1 MKKAFVIILLLI
13 GGVTNA
19 QFKRVATAGF
29 TFLEIPVSARSSA
42 MGEVGLTLSNAGAQA
57 LFTNPALLGF
67 SKGNHSIYFSFGNY
81 LVETQQQAAAYAIN
95 LGEFGIAGIS
105 IYRLDAGSMVR
116 TVNADPNNPG
126 AGYRVTGSFNAAD
139 IAIGLSYARKL
150 TDHFA
155 FGGTIKYVEENIAEF
170 KAANEVLDFG
180 MIYFTGFRSLRIAG
194 GIQNLGVDARFSGA
208 LSNGGTLEGDN
219 FSMPVCLK
227 LSAAMEVIGTYDS
240 PTRLTLAVE
249 GLHPSDYP
257 ERVNVGTEFWYKDL
271 FAIRGGYKFN
281 YDEEGL
287 TAGIGLNGKPFGYP
301 DEFDVSY
308 TDYGRLG
315 YVVRFSLSL
324 RF

>member
-1 MKKAFVIILLLI
+1 MKKAFVIIILLVC
-13 GGVTNA
+13 GVANA
-19 QFKRVATAGF
+19 QFKRVATSGF
-29 TFLEIPVSARSSA
+29 TFLEIPVSARDAA
-42 MGEVGLTLSNAGAQA
+42 MGEVGLTLSNAGAEA

-67 SKGNHSIYFSFGNY
+67 SKGNHFILFSFGNY
-81 LVETQQQAAAYAIN
+81 LVETQQQAAAYAMN
-95 LGEFGIAGIS
+95 LGEFGLVGFS
-105 IYRLDAGSMVR
+105 IYRLDEGSMTR

-126 AGYRVTGSFNAAD
+126 AGYRVTGSFNASD
-139 IAIGLSYARKL
+139 IAIGLSYTRKL
-150 TDHFA
+150 TDQFA
-155 FGGTIKYVEENIAEF
+155 FGGTIKYVRENIAEF
-170 KAANEVLDFG
+170 KAENEVLDFG

-194 GIQNLGVDARFSGA
+194 GIQDLGVDARF
-208 LSNGGTLEGDN
+208 NGPLAGGSSLEGDN

-257 ERVNVGTEFWYKDL
+257 ERINVGTEFWYMNMIAL
-271 FAIRGGYKFN
+271 RAGYKFN

-308 TDYGRLG
+308 TAYGRLG
-315 YVVRFSLSL
+315 YVVRFSLSFVL
-324 RF
+324 